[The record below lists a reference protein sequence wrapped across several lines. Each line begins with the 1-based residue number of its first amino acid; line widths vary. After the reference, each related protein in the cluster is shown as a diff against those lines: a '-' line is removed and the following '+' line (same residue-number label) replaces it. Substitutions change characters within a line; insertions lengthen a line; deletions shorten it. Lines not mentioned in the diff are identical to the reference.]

1 MTARGLHESCQG
13 PYPGF
18 DLQPKNARPMSNSRV
33 RPEAE
38 EYATMHKGS
47 LNLFESSYFTGNN
60 GNNNVKSRCP
70 SQASRENLVYS
81 RQGSVSKIIH
91 CQATPRPDTPNQTRI
106 RPEALSIAEV
116 CKQKCMHVH
125 VCVFSLS
132 FAKVLLKRVHA
143 NPHNYIKYSLFFTH
157 QNPLTGLWMTQGY
170 TIRHLPKVPC
180 SGTEPGTMWLVSK
193 LLTTQPL
200 LNILIEI
207 MKIPSQ
213 CFYILI
219 TGASMAAIL
228 SQPPKSKPVPT
239 VFHIKNTTNSLCL
252 WEKAV
257 NSITKGEQMRK
268 VLSSNNDAEIA
279 AAPAARVKREGQHIS
294 NLDRGGRMNKLIY
307 DTSSLPAP
315 IKPVPRCG
323 MSKVAKKIMQ
333 QNRGTVGSLL
343 TNLASHQ
350 IVLQP
355 GVRS

>member
-116 CKQKCMHVH
+116 CKQK
-125 VCVFSLS
+125 
-132 FAKVLLKRVHA
+132 
-143 NPHNYIKYSLFFTH
+143 
-157 QNPLTGLWMTQGY
+157 W
-170 TIRHLPKVPC
+170 
-180 SGTEPGTMWLVSK
+180 
-193 LLTTQPL
+193 
-200 LNILIEI
+200 
-207 MKIPSQ
+207 
-213 CFYILI
+213 
-219 TGASMAAIL
+219 ASMAAIL

-333 QNRGTVGSLL
+333 QNRDLSCITYKCCIPI
-343 TNLASHQ
+343 TH
-350 IVLQP
+350 
-355 GVRS
+355 R

>member
-1 MTARGLHESCQG
+1 MSVKVLSAIVILILIRTMTARGLHESCQG

-106 RPEALSIAEV
+106 RPEALSIAE
-116 CKQKCMHVH
+116 
-125 VCVFSLS
+125 
-132 FAKVLLKRVHA
+132 A

-157 QNPLTGLWMTQGY
+157 QVNPQNYFKYSL
-170 TIRHLPKVPC
+170 
-180 SGTEPGTMWLVSK
+180 
-193 LLTTQPL
+193 
-200 LNILIEI
+200 
-207 MKIPSQ
+207 
-213 CFYILI
+213 
-219 TGASMAAIL
+219 GASMAAIL

-333 QNRGTVGSLL
+333 QNRDLSCITYKCCIPI
-343 TNLASHQ
+343 TH
-350 IVLQP
+350 
-355 GVRS
+355 R

>member
-1 MTARGLHESCQG
+1 MFLIMHPGYEWNYYSDSNAVTMTARGLHESCQG

-60 GNNNVKSRCP
+60 RNNNVKSRCP

-81 RQGSVSKIIH
+81 QQGSVSKIIH
-91 CQATPRPDTPNQTRI
+91 CQATPRPDTPNQSRI
-106 RPEALSIAEV
+106 RPEALSIAES
-116 CKQKCMHVH
+116 QKGNAMANLLCSNNQQNENHKKTEERSNSQPNWKISTLLHHSVNEPASYRPAPR
-125 VCVFSLS
+125 VKPE
-132 FAKVLLKRVHA
+132 AKVTAEAAK
-143 NPHNYIKYSLFFTH
+143 
-157 QNPLTGLWMTQGY
+157 
-170 TIRHLPKVPC
+170 
-180 SGTEPGTMWLVSK
+180 
-193 LLTTQPL
+193 
-200 LNILIEI
+200 
-207 MKIPSQ
+207 
-213 CFYILI
+213 
-219 TGASMAAIL
+219 GASMAAIL

-239 VFHIKNTTNSLCL
+239 VFHIKNTTNSSYL
-252 WEKAV
+252 WNKAV
-257 NSITKGEQMRK
+257 NNITKGEQMRK
-268 VLSSNNDAEIA
+268 VLSSNSDAEIA
-279 AAPAARVKREGQHIS
+279 AVPAARVKREGQHMS
-294 NLDRGGRMNKLIY
+294 NLDKGGRMNKLIY
-307 DTSSLPAP
+307 DTSSLPSP

-333 QNRGTVGSLL
+333 QNRGTVGSVL